1 MTMKKICAQ
10 VAAVFALTAMIG
22 LNAPA
27 RASQLT
33 WNWSWSDYSSNTG
46 SGTFTTN
53 ALSSGSYLI
62 TGISGTWDGNTIT
75 GLLAPGSCCSY
86 PPNDNLLLAGSP
98 QLDDGGLG
106 FVSNGIDINL
116 YQYGGIYYYYTGD
129 SSYGTFSAVLSSTSV
144 SAPEPGSLALF
155 GAALGLLALG
165 ALMRKL
171 RKGAL

>member
-1 MTMKKICAQ
+1 MNMKKIGAQ
-10 VAAVFALTAMIG
+10 LAAVFALTAMIG

-33 WNWSWSDYSSNTG
+33 WNWSWSDYASNTG

-62 TGISGTWDGNTIT
+62 TGIRGTWDGNTIT
-75 GLLAPGSCCSY
+75 GLLKPGSCCSN
-86 PPNDNLLLAGSP
+86 PLNDNLLLAGSP
-98 QLDDGGLG
+98 QLDSGGLG
-106 FVSNGIDINL
+106 FVSNGSDINL
-116 YQYGGIYYYYTGD
+116 FYDQFYYYFGTNL
-129 SSYGTFSAVLSSTSV
+129 SGTFSAVLSSTSV

-155 GAALGLLALG
+155 GAALGLLALV
-165 ALMRKL
+165 ALMRKP